1 MSKVA
6 PEMIARVVPEGWG
19 NPFFGWKL
27 DLDWAGILPQV
38 NEAIAKDGNQW
49 VGILFCLMFFKG
61 ILASLAG
68 PAPNYDMQRVLATR
82 NPREAC
88 LMNGMVNVV
97 LYFPRYM
104 MITGITILALAFW
117 MPELRAMEKP
127 DFERLLP
134 MVLTRDVPTGV
145 VGLLL
150 AGLLAAFMS
159 NFAATINAAPAYIV
173 NDIYKRFINPHTSP
187 HTEVAMRPSA
197 SLGVLAVGSA
207 VGLFTEDIVGVMM
220 WLVGAL

>member
-1 MSKVA
+1 MYAIKGGMVSVVATEVMQFTILTTTSLIIGLIAMSKVS
-6 PEMIARVVPEGWG
+6 PEMIAASVPEGWS

-27 DLDWAGILPQV
+27 DLDWSGILPKV
-38 NEAIAKDGNQW
+38 NDAIRNDGNEW
-49 VGILFCLMFFKG
+49 FGIIFGLMFFKG

-104 MITGITILALAFW
+104 MITGITVLALAFW

-127 DFERLLP
+127 RL
-134 MVLTRDVPTGV
+134 RAAAADGV
-145 VGLLL
+145 
-150 AGLLAAFMS
+150 
-159 NFAATINAAPAYIV
+159 
-173 NDIYKRFINPHTSP
+173 
-187 HTEVAMRPSA
+187 
-197 SLGVLAVGSA
+197 
-207 VGLFTEDIVGVMM
+207 
-220 WLVGAL
+220 